1 MNNAAGKPRNRN
13 PIKIMLWIIA
23 GLFLLLLVRVGVRVV
38 QSSIDQRSQP
48 DTNAAHYL
56 SCRWDH
62 WVEDE
67 PYRLFPSKS
76 VMQNCL
82 EYSYLHKHDRSPT
95 FFFNDEIVTA
105 LKCTYTQEWYQDE
118 MKRLESV
125 CRPETDTDGNTVYV
139 WMADAGEGVTA
150 FARLDPEENQI
161 WYVAYQD
168 NSLIERW
175 PELKLKT
182 DRFLSPP
189 VSG

>member
-82 EYSYLHKHDRSPT
+82 EYFELSGEDKGAYGATQAPVLSNPYMVISMAYLGRGDTLTYDRLLCT
-95 FFFNDEIVTA
+95 VCHELFHAVQRVYA
-105 LKCTYTQEWYQDE
+105 LPLPHLL
-118 MKRLESV
+118 M
-125 CRPETDTDGNTVYV
+125 
-139 WMADAGEGVTA
+139 
-150 FARLDPEENQI
+150 DP
-161 WYVAYQD
+161 
-168 NSLIERW
+168 
-175 PELKLKT
+175 
-182 DRFLSPP
+182 
-189 VSG
+189 